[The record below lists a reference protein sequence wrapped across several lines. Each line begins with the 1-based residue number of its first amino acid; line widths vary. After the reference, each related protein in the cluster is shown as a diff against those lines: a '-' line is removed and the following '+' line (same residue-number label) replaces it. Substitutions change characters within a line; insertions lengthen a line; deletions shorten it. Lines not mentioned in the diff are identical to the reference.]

1 MTTDRQLIVTTS
13 PHIRSADNVSRVML
27 DVLIALAP
35 ATIIGV
41 YFFGFRSAVVLATA
55 VLVAMGAEAAAQKI
69 FKWEITTGD
78 YSAAV
83 TGLLLGLNLPPGVP
97 LWIAAI
103 GSAFAILIVKLA
115 FGGLGKNIFN
125 PALGARVALLA
136 AWPVAMTKGWLKP
149 GWWQGGDFTFWTFN
163 VADKFG
169 VAVDVISS
177 ATPLSIKG
185 GAVADPFTLMDLFI
199 GRVGGCI
206 GETSVAALLLGAA
219 YLIYRRLINWQLP
232 VAYIA
237 TTGALMWIF
246 GGPDTYFDGEFLMH
260 VFAGGLLL
268 GAFFMATDMVSSP
281 ITIKGQIIMGF
292 GCGLLT
298 FLVRLKGG
306 PPEGVSYSILIMN
319 AVTPLIDRYTVPR
332 IFGESKS

>member
-1 MTTDRQLIVTTS
+1 MKSDRQLIVTTS
-13 PHIRSADNVSRVML
+13 PHIRSADNVKHVML

-35 ATIIGV
+35 ATIAGV
-41 YFFGFRSAVVLATA
+41 YLFGFRSAVVLVVA
-55 VLVAMGAEAAAQKI
+55 VLAAVITEAAAEKV
-69 FKWEITTGD
+69 FKWRLTVGD

-97 LWIAAI
+97 LWVAAI

-125 PALGARVALLA
+125 PALAGRVMLLA

-149 GWWQGGDFTFWTFN
+149 GWWQGDSFSFWSFN
-163 VADKFG
+163 VADRFG

-177 ATPLSIKG
+177 ATPLVKG
-185 GAVADPFTLMDLFI
+185 GAQADPFALFDLFI

-206 GETSVAALLLGAA
+206 GETSAAALLLGAA
-219 YLIYRRLINWQLP
+219 YLIYRRLIYWQLP
-232 VAYIA
+232 VAFVA
-237 TTGALMWIF
+237 TTAVLMWIF
-246 GGPDTYFDGEFLMH
+246 GGPEGYFTGDFLMH
-260 VFAGGLLL
+260 ALAGGLLL
-268 GAFFMATDMVSSP
+268 GAFFMASDMVTSP
-281 ITIKGQIIMGF
+281 ITIRGQVIMGI

-319 AVTPLIDRYTVPR
+319 AVTPLIDRFTVPR
-332 IFGESKS
+332 RFGEGVS